1 MVRTWLRAI
10 RVHQWAKNGLLVIPA
25 VAAHLEPSP
34 DVLVTLLLAVGS
46 FSLLASAVYLLNDM
60 MDLEHDRAHP
70 VRSLRPLAAGEVT
83 PRAAVVALALCAV
96 LALILAVRLPPL
108 FMLSWAAYLVL
119 TTAYSFGLK
128 RVALLDVVILAAL
141 YTVRVVAGAAAVD
154 VPLSRWFLA
163 FSVFIFLS
171 LAMLKRLV
179 ETKGVA
185 ARDGEVLAGRGWEV
199 ADAPLLLGFGAASA
213 VASAL
218 VYCLYITGDEVARLY
233 ARPDLLWAG
242 LPILL
247 YWLGRLWL
255 LANRGEVQEDPIVFA
270 LEDRAS
276 YVVLAALVVTVVLA
290 S

>member
-1 MVRTWLRAI
+1 
-10 RVHQWAKNGLLVIPA
+10 
-25 VAAHLEPSP
+25 
-34 DVLVTLLLAVGS
+34 
-46 FSLLASAVYLLNDM
+46 M